1 MTERNEIN
9 GTILAGYPR
18 MSAKE
23 QRIADYFLNTE
34 IVSLRSA
41 QELAEKTGTS
51 SATVVRFCRRLGFD
65 GFSEFKYS
73 YQHPFTASL
82 RGNVP
87 INDSDSTKTIL
98 KKFGAFSKN
107 AIDDVVSVMSENVE
121 LERAIEAIEQADK
134 TVFFAEGGSGGIAI
148 SAANGLC
155 NVGLHCEAVTD
166 GYTQIVTASFLGK
179 NDVAIGICHRG
190 DIIDIIQALDVANR
204 RGATT
209 ISIVG
214 QLSSPIMKY
223 TDIALFA
230 GTKSIS
236 PNDVS
241 AQRICE
247 LFIISAL
254 QCALFNKNFER
265 LSQQAKVVKKFTK
278 VKRMPIASPTDKDI
292 KSETESS
299 IG

>member
-1 MTERNEIN
+1 MAERNEMN
-9 GTILAGYPR
+9 GAILASYPR

-23 QRIADYFLNTE
+23 QNIADYFLGHDT
-34 IVSLRSA
+34 IVMRSA
-41 QELAEKTGTS
+41 QELAEKTNTS

-73 YQHPFTASL
+73 YQNPFTASL

-87 INDSDSTKTIL
+87 INESDSVKSVL
-98 KKFGAFSKN
+98 KKVGTFSKN
-107 AIDDVVSVMSENVE
+107 AIDDVVSVMSENEE
-121 LERAIEAIEQADK
+121 LERAIEAIERAKK

-148 SAANGLC
+148 SAANALC
-155 NVGLHCEAVTD
+155 NVGIPCDAVTD
-166 GYTQIVTASFLGK
+166 GYTQVVTASFLGK

-190 DIIDIIQALDVANR
+190 DIIDIIQALDVAKR

-209 ISIVG
+209 IGIVG
-214 QLSSPIMKY
+214 RLDSPIMKH

-241 AQRICE
+241 SQRICE
-247 LFIISAL
+247 LFMISVL

-265 LSQQAKVVKKFTK
+265 LSPQVKSVKKYTK
-278 VKRMPIASPTDKDI
+278 VKRMPMPR
-292 KSETESS
+292 
-299 IG
+299 